1 LLLALVTSI
10 GAAAAEPAPL
20 LLPEGGLSAN
30 PTFSDILGRSFRV
43 GVRFRTK

>member
-1 LLLALVTSI
+1 MLLALITSI
-10 GAAAAEPAPL
+10 GAAAAQPAPV

-30 PTFSDILGRSFRV
+30 PTLSDILGRSFRV